1 MDEIMIIEWIKLPP
15 VVVTRRGRF
24 EHWVWIQK
32 HRIRFW
38 KRRIRYLFRK
48 L

>member
-32 HRIRFW
+32 HRIRFGEYPLATRN
-38 KRRIRYLFRK
+38 KR
-48 L
+48 